1 MSAVIHH
8 FVVHKLAISEQQQ
21 LTVVPKN
28 ACFEVTPEIEDLAQ
42 QINAAFNA
50 KPGKGVGGFV
60 APDSLPIGDE
70 NDKSAP
76 LTADHAE
83 GFKTL
88 MENMLDN
95 EDKFVEFSIDST
107 QLLKRSL
114 TETGTVETGFVV
126 FSHYEFLA
134 TRYLMIALINTR
146 QHVEIN
152 QQLELNTADHL
163 DLAKMQL
170 AVRID
175 LTQYATTQEQNRYIS
190 FIKGRMGRKVS
201 DFFMRFVGCEELVDI
216 KQQNKQLVQHVDDF
230 LASEQLDASE
240 KQATREVV
248 ADYYKEKLETGD
260 DIAIQELA
268 EKLPLASTQDFYQFN
283 QQAEQPLEDN
293 FQADRGML
301 KSLAKFSG
309 QGGGVTLSFDRK
321 LYGERVTYDPVSD
334 TLAIKGIPPNLK
346 DQLLK
351 SRG

>member
-8 FVVHKLAISEQQQ
+8 FVVHKLAINEQQQ
-21 LTVVPKN
+21 LAVVPKQ

-42 QINAAFNA
+42 QINSAFNA
-50 KPGKGVGGFV
+50 KPGKGVGGFI
-60 APDSLPIGDE
+60 AAENLPVSDDDDE
-70 NDKSAP
+70 STP

-88 MENMLDN
+88 MESMLGD

-107 QLLKRSL
+107 QLLKKSL

-134 TRYLMIALINTR
+134 TKYLMIALINTR

-152 QQLELNTADHL
+152 QALELSTSDHL

-175 LTQYATTQEQNRYIS
+175 LTQYATQPEENRYIS

-216 KQQNKQLVQHVDDF
+216 KQQNKQLVQNVDAF

-240 KQATREVV
+240 KQASREVV
-248 ADYYKEKLETGD
+248 AEYYKEKLESGD
-260 DIAIQELA
+260 DIELKELA
-268 EKLPLASTQDFYQFN
+268 EKLPVESTKDFYAFN
-283 QQAEQPLEDN
+283 QESEQPLEEN

-321 LYGERVTYDPVSD
+321 LYGERVTYNEATD
-334 TLAIKGIPPNLK
+334 TLVIKGIPPNLK

-351 SRG
+351 SDS